1 MYRPVG
7 ALKALSVLVVDDD
20 LAYVQYL
27 QKLLSELGA
36 EIEVAVSSHE
46 ARRVIALRNF
56 DLVLT
61 DLVLEPSGSD
71 LSPSGLDVIQELRR
85 IQPNTP
91 VLVVS
96 GLADEYR
103 GKLASL
109 GVPVIEKGG
118 NIIADIERYYL
129 NSRTSNIGEITLP
142 KPNGIVESLKL
153 EDIRKI
159 FAEEAEKLVALKERM
174 LLIPGERQFELPK
187 PLQGFRQDIEQKAL
201 RFPFRR
207 NVFVM
212 MKYRTNNRDVAD
224 YIAETL
230 NRKHLLAVRAD
241 DPDWNITNNV
251 YNPVAVLHCC
261 KYGLALF
268 DEAEQGQTYSAN
280 VAYELGMMHQQNKQC
295 LILRHSSLPPVPFDL
310 IKDLYA
316 SYDRDLQLK
325 RHIERWVA
333 EISS

>member
-1 MYRPVG
+1 
-7 ALKALSVLVVDDD
+7 
-20 LAYVQYL
+20 
-27 QKLLSELGA
+27 
-36 EIEVAVSSHE
+36 VSSDE
-46 ARRVIALRNF
+46 ACRAIAIRHF

-61 DLVLEPSGSD
+61 DLVLEPSRPGR
-71 LSPSGLDVIQELRR
+71 SPSGLDVIQELRR
-85 IQPNTP
+85 IHPNTP

-118 NIIADIERYYL
+118 NIVADIERYYL
-129 NSRTSNIGEITLP
+129 NSQSSKVGAHSITT
-142 KPNGIVESLKL
+142 PNGILESLRL
-153 EDIRKI
+153 DDIRTI
-159 FAEEAEKLVALKERM
+159 FAEEAEKLAALKERM

-187 PLQGFRQDIEQKAL
+187 PLRGFRQDIEQKTL
-201 RFPFRR
+201 RFPYKR

-212 MKYRTNNRDVAD
+212 MKYRANNRDVAD

-251 YNPVAVLHCC
+251 YNPIAVLHCC

-268 DEAEQGQTYSAN
+268 DEAEPGQTYSAN

-295 LILRHSSLPPVPFDL
+295 MILRHSSLPQVPFDL

-316 SYDRDLQLK
+316 SYDRDLQLR
-325 RHIERWVA
+325 RHIERWIT
-333 EISS
+333 EISASLAN